1 MLSLIRPPNGI
12 TERARE
18 VLALLCNPT
27 LYTRHSFQPTTPS
40 GTTSPTF
47 HPNSLVSTRIPGGIR
62 LAFASL
68 GRCWSEG
75 CGRRLGDLRSDFK
88 LYLGM
93 DRSIYLGGVSAIMH
107 GLTVSVA
114 AKLTP
119 LRRAAVQTCTSLSL
133 SMSPFS
139 IEWKKRKRRGIWN
152 LETIEIFLNFLF
164 LFLFFRVFV
173 SKIEREIDLNFAA
186 ELERGKCIYLPSR
199 SLRRLRI
206 DGQSGGEN
214 DWRGEGDSSE
224 REIISCDRPFLRGFL
239 RRINIGVYRNV

>member
-27 LYTRHSFQPTTPS
+27 LYTRHTASNRPPPPAPPPS
-40 GTTSPTF
+40 LPPTF
-47 HPNSLVSTRIPGGIR
+47 HPNSLVSTRIPGGYSIGFR
-62 LAFASL
+62 LP
-68 GRCWSEG
+68 WSVLVGEG

-119 LRRAAVQTCTSLSL
+119 LRRAAMHFSLSL
-133 SMSPFS
+133 SLYVSFFRS
-139 IEWKKRKRRGIWN
+139 SGRTEKEEERN
-152 LETIEIFLNFLF
+152 LE
-164 LFLFFRVFV
+164 FRIKDV
-173 SKIEREIDLNFAA
+173 
-186 ELERGKCIYLPSR
+186 
-199 SLRRLRI
+199 RLKF
-206 DGQSGGEN
+206 S
-214 DWRGEGDSSE
+214 
-224 REIISCDRPFLRGFL
+224 
-239 RRINIGVYRNV
+239 

>member
-119 LRRAAVQTCTSLSL
+119 LRRAAVP
-133 SMSPFS
+133 PFFDRV
-139 IEWKKRKRRGIWN
+139 EEEEEERD
-152 LETIEIFLNFLF
+152 LEFRNDRNFPEF
-164 LFLFFRVFV
+164 SFSFF
-173 SKIEREIDLNFAA
+173 S
-186 ELERGKCIYLPSR
+186 C
-199 SLRRLRI
+199 LRF
-206 DGQSGGEN
+206 EN
-214 DWRGEGDSSE
+214 RT
-224 REIISCDRPFLRGFL
+224 
-239 RRINIGVYRNV
+239 

>member
-119 LRRAAVQTCTSLSL
+119 LRRAAVQTRTSLSL
-133 SMSPFS
+133 SMSPFFDRV
-139 IEWKKRKRRGIWN
+139 EEEEEERIWN

-164 LFLFFRVFV
+164 LFFFV
-173 SKIEREIDLNFAA
+173 SSFRK
-186 ELERGKCIYLPSR
+186 S
-199 SLRRLRI
+199 
-206 DGQSGGEN
+206 
-214 DWRGEGDSSE
+214 
-224 REIISCDRPFLRGFL
+224 
-239 RRINIGVYRNV
+239 NVKLT

>member
-114 AKLTP
+114 TKLTP

-133 SMSPFS
+133 SMSPFFDRV
-139 IEWKKRKRRGIWN
+139 EEEEEERIWN
-152 LETIEIFLNFLF
+152 LETIEIFLNF

-173 SKIEREIDLNFAA
+173 SKIEREIDLNFAG
-186 ELERGKCIYLPSR
+186 ELERGKCIHLPSR

-214 DWRGEGDSSE
+214 DWRGEGDSPE

>member
-27 LYTRHSFQPTTPS
+27 LYTRHTASNRPPPPAPPPS
-40 GTTSPTF
+40 LPHVPPQFACIHTDTGGYSIGFRLPW
-47 HPNSLVSTRIPGGIR
+47 SVLVG
-62 LAFASL
+62 
-68 GRCWSEG
+68 EG

-119 LRRAAVQTCTSLSL
+119 LRRAAMHFSLSL
-133 SMSPFS
+133 SLYVSFFRS
-139 IEWKKRKRRGIWN
+139 SGRTEKEEERN
-152 LETIEIFLNFLF
+152 LE
-164 LFLFFRVFV
+164 FRIKDV
-173 SKIEREIDLNFAA
+173 
-186 ELERGKCIYLPSR
+186 
-199 SLRRLRI
+199 RLKF
-206 DGQSGGEN
+206 S
-214 DWRGEGDSSE
+214 
-224 REIISCDRPFLRGFL
+224 
-239 RRINIGVYRNV
+239 

>member
-133 SMSPFS
+133 SMSPFFDRV
-139 IEWKKRKRRGIWN
+139 EEEEEERD
-152 LETIEIFLNFLF
+152 LEFRNDRNFPEIF
-164 LFLFFRVFV
+164 FFFFFV
-173 SKIEREIDLNFAA
+173 SSFRK
-186 ELERGKCIYLPSR
+186 S
-199 SLRRLRI
+199 
-206 DGQSGGEN
+206 
-214 DWRGEGDSSE
+214 
-224 REIISCDRPFLRGFL
+224 
-239 RRINIGVYRNV
+239 NVKLT